1 MSAQSITSLPIP
13 RYRVGFVSPLPVNDY
28 TAYTFYCLMPKHVMM
43 ASISSGLEAFSAEAV
58 ERAVERFWGC
68 VERLTVKPVDVIVLG
83 GVPLGAYLGR
93 EAADELNREVE
104 RRSGVPGLT
113 DFHCVLR
120 AMHHLGV
127 KRVAVA
133 NKWHPELNQRVA
145 AFLQSDG
152 FEVVSATAEPQT
164 AAEVQTIT
172 PEQGLEMALDLGRR
186 ALQKS
191 PDADGLF
198 LAGGAWLSSHAIPRL
213 EAEFGKP
220 VFVNLQSTVW
230 AVQNL
235 LGIWQPISGWGQL
248 LASA

>member
-1 MSAQSITSLPIP
+1 MSESNAASLPIP

-28 TAYTFYCLMPKHVMM
+28 TAYTFYHLVPDSVMM

-83 GVPLGAYLGR
+83 GVPLSAFMGR
-93 EAADELNREVE
+93 PAADALVREVK
-104 RRSGVPGLT
+104 RRTDVPGLT
-113 DFHCVLR
+113 DFHCVLQ
-120 AMHHLGV
+120 AMHHLDV

-133 NKWHPELNQRVA
+133 NKWHPELNERVA

-152 FEVVSATAEPQT
+152 FEVVGATAEPQT

-172 PEQGLEMALDLGRR
+172 PEQGLELALDLGRR
-186 ALQKS
+186 ALRQY
-191 PDADGLF
+191 PQADGLF
-198 LAGGAWLSSHAIPRL
+198 LAGGAWLSVHAIPRL
-213 EAEFGKP
+213 EEEFGKP

-230 AVQNL
+230 SVLHL
-235 LGIWQPISGWGQL
+235 LGCWQPLSGWGKL